1 MRELRKELYQRE
13 NRAMKEVLQRSDCIL
28 ATLTTA
34 HEDGPLK
41 HLKDGHFDIII
52 IDECSQAME
61 VCFKLKCYKNKKS
74 LNKKIGCLLDTFD

>member
-1 MRELRKELYQRE
+1 
-13 NRAMKEVLQRSDCIL
+13 MKEVLQSSDCIL

-61 VCFKLKCYKNKKS
+61 VCFKFKFYKNKK
-74 LNKKIGCLLDTFD
+74 LLI